1 MGQKHLVLG
10 LGGNVDYEIE
20 WDSTT
25 LEGLI
30 RAYALRASELAT
42 SVVVESERDL
52 MRSLLAFVRDGV
64 GGERF
69 VASPEVIE
77 AFAARFGKRIT
88 LGGTGLRA
96 ALAMDKLGVAS
107 TVHLVSIDDHVR
119 RLLPRGVSYV
129 GSARRDSTRPHLV
142 VQFTEGATVRAED
155 IDLRAPRSNR
165 IIYVNDPANA
175 ELVLDEDLGRAL
187 SGADV
192 FLISGL
198 NSISDEATLRTRLH
212 DLARHLRS
220 LPSTALVVY
229 EDAEFHVPA
238 LSALVRKAVL
248 DRVDIY
254 SMNEDEMQAY
264 VGRPIEILDPDAML
278 SALRELRAV
287 VPARTLVVHTRV
299 WAFATGE
306 RAQVMRSALQGGVVM
321 SGARYVHGDDFTKAD
336 YQQVARAP
344 VNEAGRAFAVAL
356 ERCAP
361 AEVCCVPAL
370 RLPTDRPT
378 MIGLG
383 DAFVGGFLA
392 ALSRC

>member
-1 MGQKHLVLG
+1 VLG

-20 WDSTT
+20 WDSTM

-30 RAYALRASELAT
+30 RTYALRASELAT

-52 MRSLLAFVRDGV
+52 VRSLLAFVRDGV

-69 VASPEVIE
+69 VASPDVIE

-107 TVHLVSIDDHVR
+107 TVHLVSIDDHMR
-119 RLLPRGVSYV
+119 RLLPRGVSYIC
-129 GSARRDSTRPHLV
+129 SARRDSTRPHLV

-165 IIYVNDPANA
+165 VIYVNDPANA

-212 DLARHLRS
+212 DLARNLRS
-220 LPSTALVVY
+220 LSSTALVVY
-229 EDAEFHVPA
+229 EDAGFHVPA
-238 LSALVRKAVL
+238 LSALVREAVL

-264 VGRPIEILDPDAML
+264 VGRPVDLLDPEAML
-278 SALRELRAV
+278 SALREVRAV
-287 VPARTLVVHTRV
+287 VPAGTLVVHTRA
-299 WAFATGE
+299 WALATGE
-306 RAQVMRSALQGGVVM
+306 RAHELRSALQGGVVM
-321 SGARYVHGDDFTKAD
+321 AGARYVHGDDFTEAD
-336 YQQVARAP
+336 YQEVARAP

-361 AEVCCVPAL
+361 ADVCCVPAL
-370 RLPTDRPT
+370 RLPTYRPT

-392 ALSRC
+392 ALSRYRGEDS